1 MRRLEKR
8 QIFISIL
15 VCFLVYGLTCCGLLP
30 TLTKPIQGEPFSFA
44 FSEKIPLS
52 DRESCPVS
60 LPIWQISE
68 SNGILAQ
75 IVTET
80 SLCRVPTKSPGNVLS
95 ALCYCYHNT
104 DSSHAEISLHIIDS
118 TNTVFKLTNYQACQY
133 LDIPPPHALASL

>member
-15 VCFLVYGLTCCGLLP
+15 VSFLVYGLTCCGLLP

-44 FSEKIPLS
+44 FSEKIPLP
-52 DRESCPVS
+52 DRESYPMS
-60 LPIWQISE
+60 LPLWQVNE
-68 SNGILAQ
+68 SNSVLAQ
-75 IVTET
+75 IAAGT
-80 SLCRVPTKSPGNVLS
+80 SLCRVPTKSPGNVRS
-95 ALCYCYHNT
+95 ALCCCYHNT

-118 TNTVFKLTNYQACQY
+118 TNTVFKFINGQTYQR